1 MKNMKILFEIIL
13 MQWLITNNEKY
24 ENFVWN
30 NINAM
35 INNKW
40 WKKHEKFHLNIV
52 NVMIDNK

>member
-1 MKNMKILFEIIL
+1 M
-13 MQWLITNNEKY
+13 ITNNEKY
-24 ENFVWN
+24 ENFVWA

-40 WKKHEKFHLNIV
+40 WKQHEKFCLDNI